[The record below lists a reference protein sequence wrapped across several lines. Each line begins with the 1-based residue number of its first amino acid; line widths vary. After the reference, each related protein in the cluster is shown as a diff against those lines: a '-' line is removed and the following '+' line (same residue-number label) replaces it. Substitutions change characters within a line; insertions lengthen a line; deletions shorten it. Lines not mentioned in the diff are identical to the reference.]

1 MLHPLVVFGQCSIAA
16 DGVLRKVA
24 GIDLAG
30 NCVHEVLTRTRFGIG
45 DYGAPLD
52 ARIDSRLTGF
62 DGASSIWIVGSSECS
77 TIRSSNTH
85 PARLEIKTS
94 GNFIAGCRMGMLAM
108 ATGSVKISHSF
119 SKGSHSSSAI
129 SAKRR
134 VHSARYF
141 ATWRGHGS
149 EVNRKRVYAAWA
161 NCSPKRLRYSVGL
174 IPSFRRAR
182 KSVV

>member
-1 MLHPLVVFGQCSIAA
+1 
-16 DGVLRKVA
+16 
-24 GIDLAG
+24 
-30 NCVHEVLTRTRFGIG
+30 
-45 DYGAPLD
+45 
-52 ARIDSRLTGF
+52 
-62 DGASSIWIVGSSECS
+62 
-77 TIRSSNTH
+77 
-85 PARLEIKTS
+85 
-94 GNFIAGCRMGMLAM
+94 MGMLAM

-149 EVNRKRVYAAWA
+149 DVRALRVYAAWA

-174 IPSFRRAR
+174 RSEEHTSELQSLMRISYAVFCLQTQHNNHIT
-182 KSVV
+182 